1 MWYTKD
7 TQSESPGS
15 WNDSLGP
22 WSAKV
27 SSHLNW
33 IVDASKGH
41 FTLQWLV
48 EKTKDSNNLIG
59 WKRKFV
65 FWTFTL
71 EANNQRTKPLKTP
84 TWQHFLQVLAPR
96 VWLVGKSLYNI
107 NGNPN
112 SPQDDKL
119 FIPNLCKLHNPH
131 ILMDFYL
138 VLFVRVLFWLDG
150 HSAKCP

>member
-33 IVDASKGH
+33 IADASKGH

-48 EKTKDSNNLIG
+48 EKSKDSNNLIG

-71 EANNQRTKPLKTP
+71 EP
-84 TWQHFLQVLAPR
+84 TIKGQ
-96 VWLVGKSLYNI
+96 
-107 NGNPN
+107 
-112 SPQDDKL
+112 SPQKL
-119 FIPNLCKLHNPH
+119 LHGNTFCKFWHQGFGLWAKVCT
-131 ILMDFYL
+131 ILMETQTLLKMINFSFQTYANSTIHI
-138 VLFVRVLFWLDG
+138 F
-150 HSAKCP
+150 